1 MSLTKFIELPDVK
14 AKFRQE
20 FDKPIFSVKK
30 QMLAPVLT
38 SNAPMIGT
46 AFDYLM
52 RFLAGFLNKNAVS
65 GPWVAEKAL
74 EILKVIKDDAKVIF
88 SPKSQLMKMSNIDE
102 SPEHYIER
110 WKNIKYHIYSQ
121 AKITIKSARKNLKSY
136 LKNGNMSDNLI
147 ASALSLA
154 KLDDLVTAGYVGSL
168 KQTDTKNDMDDLR
181 KLISIVNPETFKAE
195 HTCVLN
201 PNFGPEA
208 AKLLSAAG
216 DLVIND
222 TLIDIKTYKPL
233 EVKRDIFNQLMGY
246 YTLYRIGGINGMS
259 PGNKINKVGFYFS
272 RHGYLHTYQ
281 IKDLVKES
289 TFPDF
294 IEGFKKRAL
303 INKIKFKLE
312 SFHN

>member
-1 MSLTKFIELPDVK
+1 
-14 AKFRQE
+14 
-20 FDKPIFSVKK
+20 
-30 QMLAPVLT
+30 
-38 SNAPMIGT
+38 
-46 AFDYLM
+46 
-52 RFLAGFLNKNAVS
+52 
-65 GPWVAEKAL
+65 
-74 EILKVIKDDAKVIF
+74 
-88 SPKSQLMKMSNIDE
+88 MKMSNIDE

-168 KQTDTKNDMDDLR
+168 KQTNTKNDMDDLR

-216 DLVIND
+216 DLVIDD

-259 PGNKINKVGFYFS
+259 PRNKINKVGFYFS
-272 RHGYLHTYQ
+272 RHGYLHTYK
-281 IKDLVKES
+281 IEDIINES
-289 TFPDF
+289 SYLEF
-294 IEGFKKRAL
+294 IEWFKTRAL
-303 INKIKFKLE
+303 KFR
-312 SFHN
+312 SSD